1 MEVAGG
7 GCSMSWTLSE
17 FLNMLDLSG
26 RTWCI
31 VEIRSSGGFS
41 IPPSD
46 GAFYYGVLKGSCR
59 IAGIEDAPLELQAG
73 DACIILSGE
82 AHAVRTEPTCDVKIL
97 HFLRDGIEVD
107 SPPTITIGR
116 GRTTAR
122 ILCGRLKA
130 SWAEL
135 PRASLPSVVK
145 FHPAPERIET
155 LESFSSG
162 GGASALL
169 TRLAALTLTI
179 TLRNHPQCSL
189 LFHLST
195 SQDPIQ
201 HAQQLIKSDLSAEWS
216 VALLAKKV
224 GMSRTAF
231 AARFRAETGRS
242 PMEVVT
248 EQRMLY
254 AVDLL
259 QHGKSKIAE
268 ISARTG
274 YSSEASFSR
283 RFTRFFGLP
292 PGQMRQ
298 MARQDGRRRGASAK
312 RPTGRL
318 AASVSA

>member
-1 MEVAGG
+1 
-7 GCSMSWTLSE
+7 MSWTLSE

-31 VEIRSSGGFS
+31 VDIRSSGGFS
-41 IPPSD
+41 ISPSG
-46 GAFYYGVLKGSCR
+46 GAFYYGVMQGSCR
-59 IAGIEDAPLELQAG
+59 IAGVGDTVLELGPG
-73 DACIILSGE
+73 DACIVLTGE
-82 AHAVRTEPTCDVKIL
+82 AHAVRTDPTCEVRTL
-97 HFLRDGIEVD
+97 PFLRDDIEVD

-122 ILCGRLKA
+122 VLCGRLKA
-130 SWAEL
+130 SWPSEL
-135 PRASLPSVVK
+135 PRLSLPPVVK
-145 FHPAPERIET
+145 FQPAPTRANT

-162 GGASALL
+162 SGASALL
-169 TRLAALTLTI
+169 TRLAALTLTM
-179 TLRNHPQCSL
+179 TLRNDPQYSL
-189 LFHLST
+189 LFHLS
-195 SQDPIQ
+195 SAPDPIQ
-201 HAQQLIKSDLSAEWS
+201 QSLQLIKSDLAADWS

-231 AARFRAETGRS
+231 AERFRRQTGRT

-248 EQRMLY
+248 EQRMLF

-274 YSSEASFSR
+274 YGSEASFSR

-292 PGQMRQ
+292 PGQMRR
-298 MARQDGRRRGASAK
+298 MAQEPPPRPRGERGPARRLEARAETPA
-312 RPTGRL
+312 
-318 AASVSA
+318 